1 MEFNACIEL
10 TPEEIK
16 EMIVTYFANKAIC
29 INNKDIMFRVHQQ
42 EKGSQMDPY
51 TVYEFA
57 GAKISNI
64 KVGK

>member
-1 MEFNACIEL
+1 MEFNACIDL

-16 EMIVTYFANKAIC
+16 EMIITYLTNKAIY
-29 INNKDIMFRVHQQ
+29 ISNKDIVFKVHQQ

-51 TVYEFA
+51 IVHEFA
-57 GAKISNI
+57 GAKINNI